1 MDAIK
6 SVLRRPE
13 AGSILSLIG
22 VVLFFVL
29 FGGANLATLVGAA
42 SWVNFAANLGI
53 VAIPVGLLMI
63 AGELDISIGAM
74 IPVGSMTTAIL
85 TGYYE
90 LPMAVGIAGALAIG
104 VAVGLVNGLLT
115 VRTSVPSLIITLA
128 TLVAMQGVVLS
139 ASVLLTGNAS
149 VALTAPDWAKFL
161 FGQLIGGSHQVV
173 IVWWVAFAV
182 VAGFVLHKTRY
193 GNWLFAMGGDRVSAR
208 NAGIP
213 TDRMTISL
221 FVLSAVSATFV
232 GICQAILFNSA
243 QVSGGMNF
251 IFNAIVSVVVGGVL
265 LTGGFGSVVGIFVGT
280 ITFAIVS
287 QGIYFTQIDRNW
299 SNLIIGV
306 MLLVAVM
313 MNQSFRD
320 LAVYFRPR
328 NKRSVPRE
336 PANP

>member
-6 SVLRRPE
+6 SSLRRPE
-13 AGSILSLIG
+13 AGSVLSLIG

-29 FGGANLATLVGAA
+29 FGGANLGTLVGAA

-74 IPVGSMTTAIL
+74 IPAGSMTTAIL
-85 TGYYE
+85 TGYYG
-90 LPMAVGIAGALAIG
+90 LPITVGIAGALAVG
-104 VAVGLVNGLLT
+104 LAVGLINGLLT
-115 VRTSVPSLIITLA
+115 IRTSVPSLIITLA

-139 ASVLLTGNAS
+139 GSVLLTGNAS

-161 FGQLIGGSHQVV
+161 FGQLIGGSHQVI
-173 IVWWVAFAV
+173 IVWWVAF
-182 VAGFVLHKTRY
+182 VAIMGFVLHKTRY
-193 GNWLFAMGGDRVSAR
+193 GNWLFAMGGDKVSAR

-213 TDRMTISL
+213 TNRMTIAL

-243 QVSGGMNF
+243 QVSGGMSF

-265 LTGGFGSVVGIFVGT
+265 LTGGFGSVLGIFVGT

-306 MLLVAVM
+306 MLLLAVL

-320 LAVYFRPR
+320 LALYFRPR
-328 NKRSVPRE
+328 RKRSLPRE

>member
-1 MDAIK
+1 MDAIR
-6 SVLRRPE
+6 SLLRRPE

-29 FGGANLATLVGAA
+29 FGGANLGTLVGAA

-63 AGELDISIGAM
+63 SGELDISIGAL
-74 IPVGSMTTAIL
+74 IPAGSMTTAIL
-85 TGYYE
+85 TGYYG
-90 LPMAVGIAGALAIG
+90 LPISVGIAGALAIG

-115 VRTSVPSLIITLA
+115 IRTSVPSLIITLA

-149 VALTAPDWAKFL
+149 VAVTAPDWAKFL
-161 FGQLIGGSHQVV
+161 FGQLIGGSHQV
-173 IVWWVAFAV
+173 IIIWWVAFATIM
-182 VAGFVLHKTRY
+182 GFVLHKTRY

-213 TDRMTISL
+213 TDRMTIAL

-265 LTGGFGSVVGIFVGT
+265 LTGGFGSVLGIFVGT

-306 MLLVAVM
+306 MLLIAVL

-320 LAVYFRPR
+320 LALYFRPR
-328 NKRSVPRE
+328 SKRSLPRE